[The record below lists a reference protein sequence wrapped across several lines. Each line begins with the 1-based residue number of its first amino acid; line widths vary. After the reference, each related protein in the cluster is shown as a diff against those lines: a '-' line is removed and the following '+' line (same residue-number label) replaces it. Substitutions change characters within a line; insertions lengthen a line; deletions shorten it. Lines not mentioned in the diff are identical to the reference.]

1 MPQGIALRAAAGP
14 AQALAQAHAG
24 QLRVA
29 LLLLLGADPGQLEQG
44 RAGLEQSIALFAEGS
59 ELKRHCAAKL
69 ADAQMRIE
77 RLQIDADGQPRGSA
91 PFVTDTP

>member
-1 MPQGIALRAAAGP
+1 MTDQDLQDQIRTLSFE
-14 AQALAQAHAG
+14 QAIERLEAI
-24 QLRVA
+24 V
-29 LLLLLGADPGQLEQG
+29 GQLEQG

-69 ADAQMRIE
+69 ADALMRIE

>member
-1 MPQGIALRAAAGP
+1 MTDQDLQDQIKALSFE
-14 AQALAQAHAG
+14 QAIERLEAI
-24 QLRVA
+24 V
-29 LLLLLGADPGQLEQG
+29 GQLEQG

-59 ELKRHCAAKL
+59 ELKRHCAARL

-91 PFVTDTP
+91 PFVTDNA

>member
-1 MPQGIALRAAAGP
+1 MTDQDLQDQIRTLSFE
-14 AQALAQAHAG
+14 QAIERLEAI
-24 QLRVA
+24 V
-29 LLLLLGADPGQLEQG
+29 GQLEQG

>member
-1 MPQGIALRAAAGP
+1 MTDQDLQDQIRALSFE
-14 AQALAQAHAG
+14 QAIERLEAI
-24 QLRVA
+24 V
-29 LLLLLGADPGQLEQG
+29 GQLEQG

-91 PFVTDTP
+91 PFATDNA

>member
-1 MPQGIALRAAAGP
+1 MTDQDLQDQIRTLSFE
-14 AQALAQAHAG
+14 QAIERLEAI
-24 QLRVA
+24 V
-29 LLLLLGADPGQLEQG
+29 GQLEQG

-91 PFVTDTP
+91 PLSRTPHDRARTRP

>member
-1 MPQGIALRAAAGP
+1 MTDQDLQDQIRTLSFE
-14 AQALAQAHAG
+14 QAIERLEAI
-24 QLRVA
+24 
-29 LLLLLGADPGQLEQG
+29 DGQLEQG